1 MKKLA
6 KMFAVVAAMM
16 IACSFVS
23 CSSDD
28 DDDDDVSGNAAIAKE
43 FFGSEKVSS
52 VWVCEDEYT
61 RDIEDDDGNV
71 VTKDAKCVDTYTLTI
86 YEESKKFSLYIRE
99 VENGKLVDEFMSALG
114 TYTVSEDGN
123 TYNFVITKVPRGYI
137 LSDED
142 YAAAEKKYAND
153 EKGLY
158 KYFSE
163 LVDVPEAEK
172 DDYKI
177 KDKIKGTI
185 GNDGK
190 MTVYGSYSHENDDE
204 ENLVFTK
211 Q

>member
-28 DDDDDVSGNAAIAKE
+28 DDDDDVSGNEAIAKE
-43 FFGSEKVSS
+43 FFGSEKASS
-52 VWVCEDEYT
+52 VWVGEDEYT
-61 RDIEDDDGNV
+61 RDIVDADGNV
-71 VTKDAKCVDTYTLTI
+71 VTEDAKCVDTYTLTI
-86 YEESKKFSLYIRE
+86 YEESKKFSLYMIRE
-99 VENGKLVDEFMSALG
+99 VKNGKLDNEFRSVLG

-177 KDKIKGTI
+177 KGTI

-190 MTVYGSYSHENDDE
+190 MTVYGLYSHENDDE

>member
-28 DDDDDVSGNAAIAKE
+28 DDDDDDVPVNAAKAVNEAIAKE
-43 FFGSEKVSS
+43 FFGSEKASS

-61 RDIEDDDGNV
+61 RDIKDDDGNV

-99 VENGKLVDEFMSALG
+99 VENGKLVDELMSALG

-153 EKGLY
+153 EKGLC

-172 DDYKI
+172 DDYKE
-177 KDKIKGTI
+177 KSTI

-190 MTVYGSYSHENDDE
+190 MTVYGLHGK
-204 ENLVFTK
+204 NLVFTK

>member
-28 DDDDDVSGNAAIAKE
+28 DDDDDVSGNEAIAKE
-43 FFGSEKVSS
+43 FFGSEKASS
-52 VWVCEDEYT
+52 VWVGEDEYT
-61 RDIEDDDGNV
+61 RDIVDADGNV
-71 VTKDAKCVDTYTLTI
+71 VTEDAKCVDTYTLTI
-86 YEESKKFSLYIRE
+86 YEESKKFSLYMIRE
-99 VENGKLVDEFMSALG
+99 VKNGKLDNEFRSVLG

-123 TYNFVITKVPRGYI
+123 TYNFVITKVSRGYI

-163 LVDVPEAEK
+163 LVDVPESKK
-172 DDYKI
+172 DDNKI
-177 KDKIKGTI
+177 KSTI

-190 MTVYGSYSHENDDE
+190 MTVYGLYSHENDE
-204 ENLVFTK
+204 EELVFTK

>member
-28 DDDDDVSGNAAIAKE
+28 DDDDDVSGNEAIAKE
-43 FFGSEKVSS
+43 FFGSEKASS

-71 VTKDAKCVDTYTLTI
+71 VTEDAKCVDTQTLTI

-163 LVDVPEAEK
+163 LVDVPESKK
-172 DDYKI
+172 DYNK
-177 KDKIKGTI
+177 KSTI

-190 MTVYGSYSHENDDE
+190 MTVHGLYRHENNKE
-204 ENLVFTK
+204 ELVFTK

>member
-28 DDDDDVSGNAAIAKE
+28 DDDDDVSGNEAIAKE
-43 FFGSEKVSS
+43 FFGSEKASS
-52 VWVCEDEYT
+52 VWVGEDEYT
-61 RDIEDDDGNV
+61 RDIVDDDGNV

-86 YEESKKFSLYIRE
+86 YEESKKFSLYMKRE
-99 VENGKLVDEFMSALG
+99 VKNGKLDNEFRSVLG

-163 LVDVPEAEK
+163 LVDVPESKK
-172 DDYKI
+172 DDNKI
-177 KDKIKGTI
+177 KSTI

-190 MTVYGSYSHENDDE
+190 MTVYGLYSHENDE
-204 ENLVFTK
+204 EELVFTK

>member
-28 DDDDDVSGNAAIAKE
+28 DDDDDVSGNEAIAKE
-43 FFGSEKVSS
+43 FFGSEKASS
-52 VWVCEDEYT
+52 VWVGEDEYT
-61 RDIEDDDGNV
+61 RDIVDADGNV
-71 VTKDAKCVDTYTLTI
+71 VTEDAKCVDTYTLTI
-86 YEESKKFSLYIRE
+86 YEESKKFSLYMIRE
-99 VENGKLVDEFMSALG
+99 VKNGKLDNEFRSVLG

-163 LVDVPEAEK
+163 LVDVPESKK
-172 DDYKI
+172 DYNK
-177 KDKIKGTI
+177 KSTI

-190 MTVYGSYSHENDDE
+190 MTVYGLYSHENDDE

>member
-28 DDDDDVSGNAAIAKE
+28 DDDDDVSGNEAIAKE
-43 FFGSEKVSS
+43 FFGSEKASS
-52 VWVCEDEYT
+52 VWVC
-61 RDIEDDDGNV
+61 EDDDGNV
-71 VTKDAKCVDTYTLTI
+71 VTENAKCVDTYTLTI
-86 YEESKKFSLYIRE
+86 YEGSKKFSLYNKF

-137 LSDED
+137 LSDKD

-153 EKGLY
+153 EKDLY

-177 KDKIKGTI
+177 KVKIKGTI
-185 GNDGK
+185 GKDGK
-190 MTVYGSYSHENDDE
+190 MTVEGLKSDSEDKHD
-204 ENLVFTK
+204 LVFTK